1 MLRPSLK
8 TAYAV
13 TTRYFAEDEIM
24 PHNQHVED
32 DDYRK
37 SETFHENVTVANRK
51 SAKKRNSGHIWN
63 SRKWGKAANAD
74 KDGE

>member
-1 MLRPSLK
+1 
-8 TAYAV
+8 
-13 TTRYFAEDEIM
+13 M

-74 KDGE
+74 KDSE